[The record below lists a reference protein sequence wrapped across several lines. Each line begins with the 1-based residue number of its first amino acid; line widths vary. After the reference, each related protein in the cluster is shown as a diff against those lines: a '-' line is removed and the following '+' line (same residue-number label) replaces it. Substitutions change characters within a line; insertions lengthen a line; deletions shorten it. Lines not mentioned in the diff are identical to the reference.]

1 MSALLPSPTKPSAPA
16 PDAFSGLTAAAA
28 AAVFGASTHAL
39 ATPTRRAVIARARQ
53 FAVYL
58 HHVGLGESV
67 SACARLFARDRS
79 TVRHACARIEDL
91 RDDPCFDFGVTILES
106 ALRAQRDL
114 ARLLVDATETR
125 GDVQ

>member
-1 MSALLPSPTKPSAPA
+1 MSAHQPFPTKPCDSLHETIP
-16 PDAFSGLTAAAA
+16 GLTAAAA
-28 AAVFGASTHAL
+28 AAVFGTSTAVM
-39 ATPTRRAVIARARQ
+39 ATPSRRAVIARARQ

-58 HHVGLGESV
+58 HYVGLGESV

-114 ARLLVDATETR
+114 ARLLVAATETR